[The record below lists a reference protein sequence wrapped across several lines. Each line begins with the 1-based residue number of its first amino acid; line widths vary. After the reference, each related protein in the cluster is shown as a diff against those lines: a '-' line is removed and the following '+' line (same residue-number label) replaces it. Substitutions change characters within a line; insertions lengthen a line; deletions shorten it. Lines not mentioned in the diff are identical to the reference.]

1 MGNSLTYCID
11 HGATVHS
18 NPPQAEKLDEKLRYI
33 VEQIPDRG
41 YNVMGSNAGAGSSEF
56 HIYRH
61 VSWAGWRCRV
71 AVVLLEMCCLA
82 DGLSLGVPQS
92 RRREQERLARMD
104 EEFKAATAEQE
115 RQERLSR
122 LAAED
127 ELRTAKR
134 RAKRLKKKASW
145 LGGGTQD

>member
-1 MGNSLTYCID
+1 MVVQSD
-11 HGATVHS
+11 
-18 NPPQAEKLDEKLRYI
+18 D
-33 VEQIPDRG
+33 
-41 YNVMGSNAGAGSSEF
+41 
-56 HIYRH
+56 
-61 VSWAGWRCRV
+61 
-71 AVVLLEMCCLA
+71 VVLEMRCSA
-82 DGLSLGVPQS
+82 DGLSLGALQS